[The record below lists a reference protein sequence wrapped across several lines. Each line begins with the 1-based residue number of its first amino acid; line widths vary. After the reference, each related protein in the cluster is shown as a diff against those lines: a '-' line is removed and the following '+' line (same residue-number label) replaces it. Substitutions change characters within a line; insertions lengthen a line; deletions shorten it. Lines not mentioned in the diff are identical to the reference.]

1 MPYGQKKSLRFRR
14 DLLARSLY
22 TSNYFFAAEST
33 LTAAES
39 TLVESTLVESTFTAA
54 VSALAAV
61 ESALTSVEAP
71 PQAANAAIAKIAN
84 TFFIW
89 KGFNCLFIILIPK
102 RIKSNPPPSK
112 IFKKNII

>member
-33 LTAAES
+33 LTAEES
-39 TLVESTLVESTFTAA
+39 TLVESILAAA